1 MLHEAHAFLK
11 STETQGGKQQ
21 QIKQNLNSSQR
32 NQYGAQQ
39 QAEDSN
45 GSRPS
50 SSSEAAAAKAQQQ
63 PQEQQQQQQPPQK
76 QQQQQPQ
83 PQQQQPQ
90 EQQPIGLAVS
100 QETHKSTKIRTSY
113 DMNKLLNLTKQ
124 GAIIVQIKTWV
135 QRACWRQEVIVHS
148 NGSVQTKLYKHVR
161 RRRLCTFRIQC

>member
-1 MLHEAHAFLK
+1 MQERKKRNLK
-11 STETQGGKQQ
+11 G
-21 QIKQNLNSSQR
+21 SQR
-32 NQYGAQQ
+32 NQCGAQKQ
-39 QAEDSN
+39 TAASN
-45 GSRPS
+45 GSRHS
-50 SSSEAAAAKAQQQ
+50 SSSEQQHHSATAAARAAAASGKHKQQ
-63 PQEQQQQQQPPQK
+63 PQPR
-76 QQQQQPQ
+76 Q

-100 QETHKSTKIRTSY
+100 QETHKSTKIRASH